1 MERARRHQ
9 RILGLGAFGLL
20 ALVAELAGRSL
31 TYRIDVGRHVE
42 APSYSSADYYPALL
56 IAVKAGLALM
66 LARLAWRFAKARATA
81 RAARR
86 LAEALG
92 GSHLSCAPRVR
103 IELSPRLWLVS
114 FAVTSSI
121 FLVQTD
127 AEQLASGRWPLLGP
141 WLHSSALP
149 VFAVLAVAVSVLYHG
164 VARWLSEYESY
175 ADEAVAFVR
184 KLAARA
190 SAAPMPHDAPSDATA
205 PRVLFGLAFESRPPP
220 APA

>member
-1 MERARRHQ
+1 MTCLAPAARGTLARMERARRHQ

-114 FAVTSSI
+114 FAVTSSWEINLVWMPLFLAWI
-121 FLVQTD
+121 FKSLILRYGGRGGFHRGLGIFRVFEFDGSGLVHWRVGR
-127 AEQLASGRWPLLGP
+127 EGLHVHRLRCGRSASGATTGLNFKFFERC
-141 WLHSSALP
+141 
-149 VFAVLAVAVSVLYHG
+149 
-164 VARWLSEYESY
+164 
-175 ADEAVAFVR
+175 
-184 KLAARA
+184 
-190 SAAPMPHDAPSDATA
+190 DA
-205 PRVLFGLAFESRPPP
+205 
-220 APA
+220 